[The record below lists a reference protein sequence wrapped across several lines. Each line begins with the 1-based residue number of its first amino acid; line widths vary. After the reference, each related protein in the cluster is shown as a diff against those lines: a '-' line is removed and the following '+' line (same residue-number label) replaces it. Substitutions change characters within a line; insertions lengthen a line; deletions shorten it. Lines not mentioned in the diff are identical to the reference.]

1 MFYFNQKIK
10 MAIQDTIKRQLT
22 IIELLRKRNCSL
34 EEILNHLKNKSK
46 FTGFNLE
53 ISSRTFKRDRE
64 DIEEIWGILIKHN
77 KRENVYEITNDDEDL
92 LTDRLIESLDLV
104 SVLNRTR
111 SVSKYIHLENR
122 KSNGILYFNDI
133 LYAIENQ
140 FILTFTLNSY
150 WKDSSERK
158 CVPKAIKET
167 HNRYYL
173 IAWDLDKKEFR
184 NFGLDRISDF
194 KITYQTAESPTIDI
208 NKFYEH
214 AFGIECYNDP
224 EKVVLKFQKSQ
235 QAYLESLPLHSS
247 QIITVLNDD
256 YIQVELFVHPTN
268 ELVMEIMK
276 YGAICEILQPNRLRE
291 QVKEKVNKFYKIY
304 F

>member
-1 MFYFNQKIK
+1 
-10 MAIQDTIKRQLT
+10 MAIKDTIKRQLT
-22 IIELLRKRNCSL
+22 IIKLLRKSSFSL
-34 EEILNHLKNKSK
+34 KQILDYLIEETNS
-46 FTGFNLE
+46 TGFDLQ
-53 ISSRTFKRDRE
+53 ISERTFKRDRE
-64 DIEEIWGILIKHN
+64 DIEEIWGIKIKHN
-77 KRENVYEITNDDEDL
+77 RRENVYEITNDDDDL
-92 LTDRLIESLDLV
+92 LTDRLIESLDMV

-111 SVSKYIHLENR
+111 NVSKYIHLEDR

-140 FILTFTLNSY
+140 FVLKFTLNSY
-150 WKDSSERK
+150 WNDSSIRK

-194 KITYQTAESPTIDI
+194 KITYQSTESPTIDI

-214 AFGIECYNDP
+214 TFGIECYNDP

-247 QIITVLNDD
+247 QTIKAINDEF
-256 YIQVELFVHPTN
+256 IQVELFVHPTN

-276 YGAICEILQPNRLRE
+276 YGAICEILQPNTLRE
-291 QVKEKVNKFYKIY
+291 QVKEKVNEFYKIY